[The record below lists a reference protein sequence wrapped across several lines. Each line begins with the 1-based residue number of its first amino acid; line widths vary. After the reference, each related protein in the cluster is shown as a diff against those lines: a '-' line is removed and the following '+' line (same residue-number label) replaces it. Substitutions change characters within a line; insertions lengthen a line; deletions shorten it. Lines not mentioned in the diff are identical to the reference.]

1 MDFVKTLPELAGHE
15 YAINYATGN
24 FTLKIT
30 DYVQQDILKNFVVQR
45 EYNSLAK
52 NWQFN
57 IDGRPQKITLQTLRE
72 IFFIY
77 EGKHLISVQ
86 DEIGRTTRYDYTENF
101 LSCVTYPDKTQA
113 KYFYDHNKKLVK
125 CIEGGKILFQN
136 EYDEFGR
143 LIKISDA
150 NGTRNFFYD
159 DKNRQTIES
168 GRDNITYK
176 WTRRKLIEKIFYA
189 DGTFELFKYD
199 TDFRLNYKLS
209 RNGEEYVWRYT
220 NGLLSREILPDGKII
235 SYEYDDKGNLIR
247 KIDSD
252 GREEI
257 YFYSSKNLLIAK
269 KVRLNIKD
277 WRIEKFERDMAGRI
291 LKHDI
296 NGQITSYAYDE
307 ESPAPSMVK
316 TPCGY
321 KFNLFY
327 DKVYRLLTVKTEVG
341 EFFFA
346 HTPMNK
352 IVAAK
357 ENIFTPIESPEKFS
371 DDADIKIF
379 DNGDR
384 LIEARQKI
392 GDKFK
397 LIRWKYDLNDNC
409 IERREWLDLQT
420 IESATGRVKVTQY
433 EYDAQNRLIFKFD
446 GENVAKYYY
455 DCLNNLTRERKGKF
469 KWR

>member
-1 MDFVKTLPELAGHE
+1 MEFLKTLPELARHE
-15 YAINYATGN
+15 YKIDYATGN

-30 DYVQQDILKNFVVQR
+30 DYAQQDILKIFVVER
-45 EYNSLAK
+45 EYNSRTGIWK
-52 NWQFN
+52 FN
-57 IDGRPQKITLQTLRE
+57 LGRTQKITLGTLRE
-72 IFFIY
+72 VRLIY
-77 EGKHLISVQ
+77 EGKNLIAVQ
-86 DEIGRTTRYDYTENF
+86 DELGRITRYEYDENF
-101 LSCVTYPDKTQA
+101 LVRVIYPDGTKIN
-113 KYFYDHNKKLVK
+113 YSYDYEKHLTT
-125 CIEGGKILFQN
+125 CIELGKKIFQN
-136 EYDEFGR
+136 QYDEFGR
-143 LIKISDA
+143 LIKISDDG
-150 NGTRNFFYD
+150 GTRNFFYD

-168 GRDNITYK
+168 GRENIVYK

-189 DGTFELFKYD
+189 DKTFEIFKYD

-209 RNGEEYVWRYT
+209 RNGDEYFWRYT
-220 NGLLSREILPDGKII
+220 DGLLTREIFPDGKIKA
-235 SYEYDDKGNLIR
+235 YTYDESGNLI
-247 KIDSD
+247 KKADSD

-257 YFYSSKNLLIAK
+257 FSYSTKNLLIEK

-277 WRIEKFERDMAGRI
+277 WRIEKFERDIAGRI

-296 NGQITSYAYDE
+296 NGQVTSYAYDE
-307 ESPAPSMVK
+307 ESPVPSMIK

-321 KFNLFY
+321 KFSCIY
-327 DKVYRLLTVKTEVG
+327 DKVYRLLEIKTEVG
-341 EFFFA
+341 EFFFS

-352 IVAAK
+352 IVAAQ
-357 ENIFTPIESPEKFS
+357 ENIFTPIEKPEKFS
-371 DDADIKIF
+371 EDADIKIF

-392 GDKFK
+392 GDKYK

-433 EYDAQNRLIFKFD
+433 EYDAQNRLIFQFD

>member
-1 MDFVKTLPELAGHE
+1 MEFINKLPELARHE
-15 YAINYATGN
+15 YSINYATGN

-30 DYVQQDILKNFVVQR
+30 DYAQHDILKNFVVER

-52 NWQFN
+52 HWKFN
-57 IDGRPQKITLQTLRE
+57 IEGRPQKITLKTLRE

-77 EGKHLISVQ
+77 EGKNLISVQ
-86 DEIGRTTRYDYTENF
+86 DEMGRFTRYEYAEHF
-101 LSCVTYPDKTQA
+101 LTRVTYPDKRQA
-113 KYFYDHNKKLVK
+113 KYIYDDNKKLAT

-143 LIKISDA
+143 LIKITDA
-150 NGTRNFFYD
+150 SGTRNFFYD

-176 WTRRKLIEKIFYA
+176 WTRQKLIEKIFYA
-189 DGTFELFKYD
+189 DGTTEIFRYD

-220 NGLLSREILPDGKII
+220 NGLLTREILPDEKII
-235 SYEYDDKGNLIR
+235 SYDYDANGNLIR
-247 KIDSD
+247 KLDSD
-252 GREEI
+252 GHEEI
-257 YFYSSKNLLIAK
+257 YFYSTKNLLIGK
-269 KVRLNIKD
+269 KIRLNIKD
-277 WRIEKFERDMAGRI
+277 WRIEIFERDMAGRI
-291 LKHDI
+291 LTHNI
-296 NGQITSYAYDE
+296 NGQVTSYAYDE
-307 ESPAPSMVK
+307 EAPAPSMIK

-327 DKVYRLLTVKTEVG
+327 DKVYRLLTIKTEVG
-341 EFFFA
+341 EFSFA

-352 IVAAK
+352 IVAEQ
-357 ENIFTPIESPEKFS
+357 ENIFAPIESPEKFS
-371 DDADIKIF
+371 EEFTIKNF
-379 DNGDR
+379 DFGGR
-384 LIEARQKI
+384 LIEAREKI
-392 GDKFK
+392 GEKFR
-397 LIRWKYDLNDNC
+397 LVRWKYDLNDNC
-409 IERREWLDLQT
+409 IERRDWLDLQT
-420 IESATGRVKVTQY
+420 IDSATGRVKVTQY

-455 DCLNNLTRERKGKF
+455 DCLNNLTRERTGKF

>member
-1 MDFVKTLPELAGHE
+1 MDFIKTLPELARHE
-15 YAINYATGN
+15 YEIDYATGN
-24 FTLKIT
+24 FSLKIT
-30 DYVQQDILKNFVVQR
+30 DYAQVDILKNFVVER
-45 EYNSLAK
+45 EYNSRT
-52 NWQFN
+52 NHWNFN
-57 IDGRPQKITLQTLRE
+57 LNGAQKIILKTLCE

-77 EGKHLISVQ
+77 EGKNLISIQ
-86 DEIGRTTRYDYTENF
+86 DKLGRNTKFFYEENLLTR
-101 LSCVTYPDKTQA
+101 VIYPDGSQV
-113 KYFYDHNKKLVK
+113 KYFYEDRKLAACFERDK
-125 CIEGGKILFQN
+125 KILQN

-150 NGTRNFFYD
+150 NGTRQFFYD

-189 DGTFELFKYD
+189 DGTSEIFKYD
-199 TDFRLNYKLS
+199 TDYRLNYKLA
-209 RNGEEYVWRYT
+209 RNNDEYVWRYT
-220 NGLLSREILPDGKII
+220 NGLLTREILPNGKII
-235 SYEYDDKGNLIR
+235 SYDYDDNGNLIR
-247 KIDSD
+247 KVDSD

-257 YFYSSKNLLIAK
+257 YFYSTKNLLIEK
-269 KVRLNIKD
+269 KTKLNIKD

-296 NGQITSYAYDE
+296 NGRTTSYAYDE
-307 ESPAPSMVK
+307 ESPVPSLIK

-327 DKVYRLLTVKTEVG
+327 DKVYRLLTLKTEVG
-341 EFFFA
+341 EFSFA

-352 IVAAK
+352 VIAAQK
-357 ENIFTPIESPEKFS
+357 NIFAPIESPEQFPE
-371 DDADIKIF
+371 DGIKIF
-379 DNGDR
+379 DTGGR
-384 LIEARQKI
+384 LIEIRQKI

-420 IESATGRVKVTQY
+420 IESATGRVKVIQY
-433 EYDAQNRLIFKFD
+433 DYDAQNRLIFEFE

-455 DCLNNLTRERKGKF
+455 DCLNRLTLERKGKF

>member
-1 MDFVKTLPELAGHE
+1 MELLMKLPELARHE
-15 YAINYATGN
+15 YKIDYATGN

-30 DYVQQDILKNFVVQR
+30 DYVQQDILKNFVIQR
-45 EYNSLAK
+45 EYNSLARHW
-52 NWQFN
+52 NFN

-77 EGKHLISVQ
+77 EGKNLISIR
-86 DEIGRTTRYDYTENF
+86 DEIGRITRYEYEDNLLTR
-101 LSCVTYPDKTQA
+101 VIYPDGTKIN
-113 KYFYDHNKKLVK
+113 YSYDYERHLTL
-125 CIEGGKILFQN
+125 CIECGKKIFQN

-189 DGTFELFKYD
+189 DETSELLRYD
-199 TDFRLNYKLS
+199 TDYRLNYKLS
-209 RNGEEYVWRYT
+209 RNGDEYVWRYT
-220 NGLLSREILPDGKII
+220 DGLLSREIFPDGKII
-235 SYEYDDKGNLIR
+235 FYYYDDNGNLIR
-247 KIDSD
+247 KVDSD
-252 GREEI
+252 GHEEI
-257 YFYSSKNLLIAK
+257 YFYSSKNLLIGK
-269 KVRLNIKD
+269 KTKLNIKN
-277 WRIEKFERDMAGRI
+277 WRIEKFERDIEGRI

-296 NGQITSYAYDE
+296 NGQITSYAYDDE
-307 ESPAPSMVK
+307 APVPSMIK

-321 KFNLFY
+321 KFYCFY
-327 DKVYRLLTVKTEVG
+327 DKIYRLLTLKTEVG

-352 IVAAK
+352 IIATQ
-357 ENIFTPIESPEKFS
+357 ENIFAPIESPEKFS
-371 DDADIKIF
+371 EDADIKIF
-379 DNGDR
+379 DIGDR

-397 LIRWKYDLNDNC
+397 LVRWKYDLNDNC

-420 IESATGRVKVTQY
+420 IDSATGRIKVTQY

-455 DCLNNLTRERKGKF
+455 DCLNNLTVERTGKF
-469 KWR
+469 FLN

>member
-1 MDFVKTLPELAGHE
+1 MEFVKTLPELARHE
-15 YAINYATGN
+15 YSIDYATGN

-30 DYVQQDILKNFVVQR
+30 DYAQQDILKNFVIQR
-45 EYNSLAK
+45 EYNSLANRWK
-52 NWQFN
+52 FN
-57 IDGRPQKITLQTLRE
+57 IDGRPQKLTLQTLRE

-77 EGKHLISVQ
+77 EGKNLISVR
-86 DEIGRTTRYDYTENF
+86 DELGRITRYDYDENF
-101 LSCVTYPDKTQA
+101 LTCVTYPDRSQA
-113 KYFYDHNKKLVK
+113 KYIYDAYNKLAK

-168 GRDNITYK
+168 GRDDITYK

-189 DGTFELFKYD
+189 DGTTESFIYD
-199 TDFRLNYKLS
+199 ANCRLNYKLS
-209 RNGEEYVWRYT
+209 RNGDEFVWRYHKDF
-220 NGLLSREILPDGKII
+220 LAREILPDGMII
-235 SYEYDDKGNLIR
+235 SYEYDNGNLIR
-247 KIDSD
+247 KVDSD

-257 YFYSSKNLLIAK
+257 FSYSSKNLLIEK
-269 KVRLNIKD
+269 KVRLNVKD

-291 LKHDI
+291 LTHDI

-307 ESPAPSMVK
+307 ESPVPSMIK

-321 KFNLFY
+321 KFSCFY
-327 DKVYRLLTVKTEVG
+327 DKVYRLLEIKTEVG
-341 EFFFA
+341 EFFFS

-352 IVAAK
+352 IVAEQK
-357 ENIFTPIESPEKFS
+357 NIFAPIEKPEKFS
-371 DDADIKIF
+371 EDADIKIF

-433 EYDAQNRLIFKFD
+433 EYDAQNRLTFEFD

-469 KWR
+469 KWS

>member
-1 MDFVKTLPELAGHE
+1 MEFEITLPELARHE
-15 YAINYATGN
+15 YKIDYATGN

-30 DYVQQDILKNFVVQR
+30 DYAQRDILKNFVVQR

-52 NWQFN
+52 NWKFN
-57 IDGRPQKITLQTLRE
+57 IEGKPQKVTLKTARE

-77 EGKHLISVQ
+77 EGKNLISVQ
-86 DEIGRTTRYDYTENF
+86 DEIGRITRYEYEEN
-101 LSCVTYPDKTQA
+101 LLTRVIYPDGTKIIYSYNYEKHLDT
-113 KYFYDHNKKLVK
+113 
-125 CIEGGKILFQN
+125 CIERGKKIFRN

-143 LIKISDA
+143 MIKFTDG

-168 GRDNITYK
+168 GRENILYK
-176 WTRRKLIEKIFYA
+176 WTRRKLIEKIFYS
-189 DGTFELFKYD
+189 DKTFELFKYD
-199 TDFRLNYKLS
+199 ADYRLNYKLS
-209 RNGEEYVWRYT
+209 RNGDEYVWRY
-220 NGLLSREILPDGKII
+220 NDGLLSREIFPDGKII
-235 SYEYDDKGNLIR
+235 SYEYDANGNLIK

-252 GREEI
+252 GHEEI
-257 YFYSSKNLLIAK
+257 FSYSTKNLLISK
-269 KVRLNIKD
+269 KIRLNIKD
-277 WRIEKFERDMAGRI
+277 WRHEKFERDIAGRI
-291 LKHDI
+291 LTHDI

-307 ESPAPSMVK
+307 ESPVPSMIK

-321 KFNLFY
+321 KFSCIY
-327 DKVYRLLTVKTEVG
+327 DKVYRLLTIKTEVG

-352 IVAAK
+352 IVAAQ
-357 ENIFTPIESPEKFS
+357 ENIFAPIEKPEKFL

-379 DNGDR
+379 DNGGR
-384 LIEARQKI
+384 LIEIRQKI
-392 GDKFK
+392 GDKYK

-409 IERREWLDLQT
+409 IERREWPDLQT
-420 IESATGRVKVTQY
+420 FQSATGRVKVTQY
-433 EYDAQNRLIFKFD
+433 EYDAQNRLVFKFD

-455 DCLNNLTRERKGKF
+455 DCLNNLTVERKGKF